1 MWRGF
6 GVRVTVRVRVR
17 GRGRGRGRV
26 RGRVRVR
33 VAAAAAYV
41 ESRPERAWVPARPKR
56 LSGRGWLKLM
66 HGWPSTIW
74 HSLHRAS
81 RSARWSRDSVE
92 IVSRWTRPEFAY
104 WILHA
109 GVSVTEKPE
118 VKLHARCKAEAWFDE
133 RWARLTDS

>member
-1 MWRGF
+1 MERVR
-6 GVRVTVRVRVR
+6 VRVTVRVRVR
-17 GRGRGRGRV
+17 GRGRGRVRGRV
-26 RGRVRVR
+26 RGR
-33 VAAAAAYV
+33 AAAAAYV

-56 LSGRGWLKLM
+56 LRWPRLVEAHAWLAE
-66 HGWPSTIW
+66 PTIW

-92 IVSRWTRPEFAY
+92 IVSRWPTPEFAY
-104 WILHA
+104 WVLHA

-118 VKLHARCKAEAWFDE
+118 VKLHAHCKAEAWFDE